1 MMFEGVFKNY
11 LFKVLVF
18 AGSGFMYR
26 TVDFF
31 MSMRFFYA
39 FRDRHR
45 RSSFGCFRKLIKL
58 KKEKG
63 YLFFYG
69 SCIPP
74 LVVVPCIQVLS
85 LMVPKTSTML

>member
-45 RSSFGCFRKLIKL
+45 RSSFGC
-58 KKEKG
+58 
-63 YLFFYG
+63 
-69 SCIPP
+69 
-74 LVVVPCIQVLS
+74 
-85 LMVPKTSTML
+85 